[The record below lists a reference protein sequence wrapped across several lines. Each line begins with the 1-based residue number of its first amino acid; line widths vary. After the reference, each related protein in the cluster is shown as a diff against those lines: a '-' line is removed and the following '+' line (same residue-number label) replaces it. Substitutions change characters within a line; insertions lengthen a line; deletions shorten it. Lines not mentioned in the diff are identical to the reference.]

1 MSCKDTRGSGT
12 SLKLLNFRNLQIGYL
27 WLLSLSWDFP
37 FHYVAKV
44 WCISCIFKQWMIH
57 KGDTPPLTSF
67 PWCGR
72 SFSIWASKLQNDN
85 SQETNLHN
93 VYMPWFKTLLL
104 LLLTSC
110 LMVLTR
116 SKMRFV
122 LESAVSWDIKPSPA
136 TVSGLLRFNRKMS
149 P

>member
-12 SLKLLNFRNLQIGYL
+12 SLKWLNFRNYKLETCGFYVYFEI
-27 WLLSLSWDFP
+27 FP
-37 FHYVAKV
+37 FTMLQRSDIM
-44 WCISCIFKQWMIH
+44 CIIKQWMIY
-57 KGDTPPLTSF
+57 KGDTPLLTSF
-67 PWCGR
+67 PWCRR

-85 SQETNLHN
+85 SQQTNLHH
-93 VYMPWFKTLLL
+93 VYMPWFKTLLP

-110 LMVLTR
+110 LIILTR